1 MTTLEV
7 AAAFLAGFLVSAS
20 SAVWVWVMARSL
32 STMWGLARLEKRC
45 GHADR
50 RVSVVIPGRNVER
63 WVERCLGSVLA
74 QRNVELEV
82 IFLDDSST
90 DETSRIV
97 LSKFAGRGVHY
108 LRIND
113 VPEGWRGKTWALSR
127 GYSIASGDIV
137 LFMDADTVLR
147 DECVISDAVAAL
159 CDRDLDALSLNPRL
173 DRSGLASKIMLPLL
187 ENIFFSMFSPLRSR
201 DPRDPFA
208 VLIGAFILVRR
219 EAYEAVGGHAAI
231 RDRILD
237 DRALAQ
243 LLKSRSHRIEV
254 LEGSRRV
261 SAEFAG
267 SLGGYFNSFIRVVA
281 DYAATGDV
289 GRISL
294 YLAGAFILTV
304 LPQIAL
310 PLSLFYGNI
319 ALAAA
324 CTANLALNLLAN
336 LGNMVKSGSRRDVA
350 FLPLTL
356 FANWVLVGALAWS
369 ALSLARGSIELSWRG
384 RRLMVRPRG
393 LP

>member
-1 MTTLEV
+1 MTTLEAAV
-7 AAAFLAGFLVSAS
+7 ALLAGFMVSAG
-20 SAVWVWVMARSL
+20 SAVWLWVIARTL
-32 STMWGLARLEKRC
+32 STFRGLARLEKRC
-45 GHADR
+45 VQADR

-82 IFLDDSST
+82 IFVDDSST
-90 DETSRIV
+90 DATSRIV
-97 LSKFAGRGVHY
+97 ASEFACRGVHY
-108 LRIND
+108 VRIND

-127 GYSIASGDIV
+127 GYSMAKADTV

-147 DECVISDAVAAL
+147 DEYVVSDAVSAL
-159 CDRDLDALSLNPRL
+159 RDRDLDALSLNPRL

-187 ENIFFSMFSPLRSR
+187 ENIFFSMFSPLRNK
-201 DPRDPFA
+201 DLGDPFA

-219 EAYEAVGGHAAI
+219 EAYEAVGGHAVI

-243 LLKSRSHRIEV
+243 LLKSRSYRIEV
-254 LEGSRRV
+254 LEGSHRL

-267 SLGGYFNSFIRVVA
+267 SFRGYFNSFIRIVA
-281 DYAATGDV
+281 DYAATRDV
-289 GRISL
+289 GRIPL
-294 YLAGAFILTV
+294 YVAGAFILLV

-310 PLSLFYGNI
+310 PLSLLNGNI
-319 ALAAA
+319 ALAAVCA
-324 CTANLALNLLAN
+324 ANLALNLSAN
-336 LGNMVKSGSRRDVA
+336 LGNMVKSGSRRDMA
-350 FLPLTL
+350 LLPLTF
-356 FANWVLVGALAWS
+356 FANWVLVAALAWS
-369 ALSLARGSIELSWRG
+369 SLSLAKGSVELSWRG